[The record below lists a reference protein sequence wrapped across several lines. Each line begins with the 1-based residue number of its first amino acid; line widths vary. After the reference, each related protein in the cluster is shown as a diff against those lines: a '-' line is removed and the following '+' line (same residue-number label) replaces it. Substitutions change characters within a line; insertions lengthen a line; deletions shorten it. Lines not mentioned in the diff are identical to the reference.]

1 MKNKI
6 KRFLLKLLN
15 TMLIYKQELEFVDL
29 KKRFKDVGEN
39 FKLRKDYSIYNPQYM
54 EIGSNFRALE
64 RFRIEAFDAYGD
76 QKFYPKIKIGNNVC
90 FNTDIHIGC
99 IDSITIED
107 NCLFASRILITDHNH
122 GNSTNQTIKISPMNR
137 KLFSK
142 GPVLIK
148 KNVWVGEGVAIMP
161 NVTIGENSIIAANAV
176 VTKNVPPNCIVA
188 GVPAQIIKKF
198 Q

>member
-76 QKFYPKIKIGNNVC
+76 QKFYPKINISKFGLEYLENGIWK
-90 FNTDIHIGC
+90 
-99 IDSITIED
+99 
-107 NCLFASRILITDHNH
+107 
-122 GNSTNQTIKISPMNR
+122 STNFLNYMAPPLKQFSIQT
-137 KLFSK
+137 
-142 GPVLIK
+142 
-148 KNVWVGEGVAIMP
+148 
-161 NVTIGENSIIAANAV
+161 IAANSSQSLKYRV
-176 VTKNVPPNCIVA
+176 KYTINEVDILYSNLVEVK
-188 GVPAQIIKKF
+188 IKPCSLN
-198 Q
+198 